1 MTRVKFLYIGE
12 SVKSFEIS
20 GHSGAGEEGFDIVC
34 SAVSS
39 AAYLVANTVLEVLK
53 ISADATVRDGYM
65 KLVIPTNNLPETKT
79 LTDGLVLHLTE
90 LQSQYPQHIEIERGA
105 F

>member
-1 MTRVKFLYIGE
+1 MTKVKFLY
-12 SVKSFEIS
+12 SDNTVACFEIS
-20 GHSGAGEEGFDIVC
+20 GHACAGEEGHDIVC

-39 AAYLVANTVLEVLK
+39 AAYLVANTVLEIMK
-53 ISADATVRDGYM
+53 IRASATVRDGYM
-65 KLVIPTNNLPETKT
+65 KFVIPKENLPETKV

-90 LQSQYPQHIEIERGA
+90 LQGQYPQHIKIERGA

>member
-1 MTRVKFLYIGE
+1 MTKVKFLYAGDT
-12 SVKSFEIS
+12 VKSFEIS

-34 SAVSS
+34 SAISS
-39 AAYLVANTVLEVLK
+39 AAYMVANTMLEILK
-53 ISADATVRDGYM
+53 VQVDATVHDGYM
-65 KLVIPTNNLPETKT
+65 KLVIPTASLPQTKV

-90 LQSQYPQHIEIERGA
+90 LESQYPQHIEIERGA